1 MNAKARSL
9 TALLAATAALLVSAD
24 AAARGKLD
32 VVYLVNGDRI
42 TGEILDLAYGELTVK
57 TDSLGT
63 VEIEWPDVVRIDSPH
78 RFSVETNANVRY
90 FGHIGTASEP
100 GHILVTTNSDRID
113 LGVGDVA
120 RLGQIEAG
128 FIDRLNGSISLG
140 FNQTKSSE
148 TSSLYFGFDT
158 EYRSEKFNTSLTGS
172 YTSNTTP
179 SDGTFNQ
186 YQVES
191 TSQFLR
197 AGDRFWLALGSYESN
212 KQQGIDGRLLAGGAS
227 GKYLIRNQDSE
238 LATFAGVAFTQEW
251 ATITADDQQSVEG
264 VLGLQWK
271 VFRFKDPETLLTSRL
286 TVLPSL
292 TQTGRYRATAD
303 IALSYEIINDLNFVL
318 SLNSN
323 YDSDPP
329 TVGSDTVD
337 YSLSTSLGYKF

>member
-1 MNAKARSL
+1 MNARLHGL
-9 TALLAATAALLVSAD
+9 TLPVAALAALLVST
-24 AAARGKLD
+24 AAFARGKSD
-32 VVYLVNGDRI
+32 VIHLVNGDRI
-42 TGEILDLAYGELTVK
+42 TGEIVELAYGELKVK

-78 RFSVETNANVRY
+78 TFSVETQANVRY
-90 FGHIGTASEP
+90 FGHIGAAPEP
-100 GHILVTTNSDRID
+100 GRILVTTNSGHVV
-113 LGVGDVA
+113 LGIGDIA
-120 RLGQIEAG
+120 RVGQIEAG

-140 FNQTKSSE
+140 FDQTKSSD
-148 TSSLYFGFDT
+148 TSRLTFGFDT
-158 EYRSEKFNTSLTGS
+158 EYRSERFNTSLAGS

-191 TSQFLR
+191 TTQFLR
-197 AGDRFWLALGSYESN
+197 PGDRFWLALASFESN
-212 KQQGIDGRLLAGGAS
+212 EQQGIDGRLLAGGAT

-238 LATFAGVAFTQEW
+238 LATFAGLAFTQEW
-251 ATITADDQQSVEG
+251 ATLAADDQQSAEG

-271 VFRFKDPETLLTSRL
+271 VFRFKDPETTLTSKL
-286 TVLPSL
+286 LVLPSL

-303 IALSYEIINDLNFVL
+303 ISLSYEIINDLDFVL

-329 TVGSDTVD
+329 TAGSDTLD
-337 YSLSTSLGYKF
+337 YSLSTSLAYKF